1 MLKKTLIMLLVIL
14 SLTACT
20 APNTDSKDK
29 LNEKLT
35 NEVELLKNQIGE
47 LEKKNSK
54 LSDENITLKQSLTGY
69 DYSDTISFKDVL
81 ELDVIILN
89 KIPGDDLYPY
99 YIIATMKDVD
109 HNTPLILTTDSKET
123 YDDLAIGYSYDL
135 DVHVETVVD
144 KTNNNIRFVFT
155 IFED

>member
-1 MLKKTLIMLLVIL
+1 M
-14 SLTACT
+14 
-20 APNTDSKDK
+20 
-29 LNEKLT
+29 
-35 NEVELLKNQIGE
+35 
-47 LEKKNSK
+47 
-54 LSDENITLKQSLTGY
+54 
-69 DYSDTISFKDVL
+69 
-81 ELDVIILN
+81 IILN